1 MKQLYIVTG
10 ANGHLGNT
18 IVKQLVA
25 RGERVRCLVLPQD
38 NLNSL
43 QGVDCQIV
51 YGDVTAKNSLEPL
64 FRADPDTQINVI
76 HCAAVISIASGYDK
90 RVYEVNVNGVKNI
103 ADMALEKGVRKFVH
117 VSSVHAIPEGKK
129 GSVIKE
135 INRFDKDAVKGLYAK
150 TKAEASQYIL
160 EKAAQGLNACIV
172 HPSGILG
179 PNDYGHGH
187 LTQMV
192 IDYLD
197 GRLTA
202 CVKGGY
208 DFVDVRDVA
217 QGIIDAVENGEKGQC
232 YLLTGHYM
240 AVRDMLNIVSDIS
253 GKKKIKVMLP
263 MWLAK
268 LTAPLAELW
277 YKMRRQPPLFTRYSL
292 YTLGVNS
299 NFDNSKARL
308 RLGFNP
314 RPLKDTLKDTVA
326 WLKDHNRLKTFGKKK
341 LRKKVSDKT

>member
-1 MKQLYIVTG
+1 MKKVYLITG
-10 ANGHLGNT
+10 AAGHLGSALCM
-18 IVKQLVA
+18 QLKE
-25 RGERVRCLVLPQD
+25 RGEAMRALCMRGEDTTLVRQLGAEVFF
-38 NLNSL
+38 
-43 QGVDCQIV
+43 
-51 YGDVTAKNSLEPL
+51 GDVTQPETMRPFFTLPEG
-64 FRADPDTQINVI
+64 TQAVLL
-76 HCAAVISIASGYDK
+76 HCAGVVEIADK
-90 RVYEVNVNGVKNI
+90 HSPLAEKVNVGGTRNV
-103 ADMALEKGVRKFVH
+103 MALAGEYGVSRIVY
-117 VSSVHAIPEGKK
+117 VCSVHAMPDLAKGMACTEIEDYNPARVEG
-129 GSVIKE
+129 
-135 INRFDKDAVKGLYAK
+135 AYAK
-150 TKAEASQYIL
+150 SKAQ
-160 EKAAQGLNACIV
+160 AAREVLALAKEGLPAV
-172 HPSGILG
+172 VVLPSGIIG
-179 PNDYGHGH
+179 PYSGKGNH
-187 LTQMV
+187 LVQFV
-192 IDYLD
+192 KNYANGKLP
-197 GRLTA
+197 A

-217 QGIIDAVENGEKGQC
+217 QGVIDAVENGEKGQC